1 MLSEI
6 QGALGLASNVGERQL
21 DDLVRALTG
30 RRWLLLLDN
39 FEQVAGAGPQVL
51 SLVQAVPG
59 LTVVVTS
66 RAPLNLSQEYV
77 YRIPELPLPRP
88 DDDPPRSCSPTR

>member
-6 QGALGLASNVGERQL
+6 QSALGLASNVGERQL

-39 FEQVAGAGPQVL
+39 FEQVADAGPQVL

-59 LTVVVTS
+59 LTVVVT
-66 RAPLNLSQEYV
+66 RDYPH
-77 YRIPELPLPRP
+77 
-88 DDDPPRSCSPTR
+88 